1 MKFHRIIGKIDP
13 KLVEGAQNLLSKV
26 FLDLALRYGNEHVG
40 STLGGDPFLFSLLQ
54 PMQHVC
60 TLNINTAATDGKR
73 YYWNP
78 KFVLSKDRIGLRL
91 VCAHEA
97 WHAIYMHPQRR
108 GSRNPKLWNIAVDY
122 IVNGT
127 VMDDL
132 RMKKHDPSE
141 FFRKYLGNF
150 VTLAQYAEHIKN
162 PFVSMPG
169 IENFIPEP
177 EDENEVEIELPKA
190 DDDRELT
197 EEEKKELEKAKKKY
211 KYFYADPNLPAD
223 MKKPEKIYDYLLHLL
238 PKCPKCGRIGMYQI
252 PKEEDQ
258 KSPGKGQKKDPKKD
272 SKKEQEKQAS
282 KKPKKTPKPQ
292 DAGDQHDRGDDEK
305 HDHGAGED
313 PCDHEDDCDC
323 SPSNQDGDGS
333 GEGDGDAD
341 TCGSKGCS
349 GEGGCG
355 GGYDIFDFGDTLDD
369 HMDANESPEKM
380 AKRLADAIE
389 SAKKMIGYVPG
400 GMEDELGLLSAPRIR
415 WQDFI
420 RTKLIKTRVGN
431 GKNDWTRFKTR
442 QLFAGLLNPKRKNNF
457 ATFGCLLDTSG
468 SMSKDDMAF
477 GVSQLQSIDERSEGW
492 IVPADATVYWKDALK
507 LRKVNSSEISQI
519 KVVGRGGTMF
529 AQFFD
534 NYKEEMGDTDFLIV
548 ITDGYL
554 LDTDVAA
561 MKDPGVDVIWL
572 ITSSCSFSAPFG
584 RVFELK
590 SI

>member
-1 MKFHRIIGKIDP
+1 MKFHRVIGKIDP
-13 KLVEGAQNLLSKV
+13 KLVEDARVALSKV
-26 FLDLALRYGNEHVG
+26 FLELALKYGNKHAG
-40 STLGGDPFLFSLLQ
+40 SALGGDPFLFTLLQ
-54 PMQHVC
+54 PMQHIC

-78 KFVLSKDRIGLRL
+78 KFVLSKDKIGLRL

-108 GSRNPKLWNIAVDY
+108 GKRNPKLWNIAVDF

-127 VMDDL
+127 VMDDI
-132 RMKKHDPSE
+132 RIKGNDPSDM
-141 FFRKYLGNF
+141 FRKHLGNF

-162 PFVSMPG
+162 PFVPMPG

-177 EDENEVEIELPKA
+177 EDEDEPKVDLPKA
-190 DDDRELT
+190 DEDRELT
-197 EEEKKELEKAKKKY
+197 EEEKKELEKANKKY
-211 KYFYADPNLPAD
+211 KYFYADPNLPSD

-252 PKEEDQ
+252 PKEEET
-258 KSPGKGQKKDPKKD
+258 SPSKGQQKDLKKD
-272 SKKEQEKQAS
+272 SKKEQD
-282 KKPKKTPKPQ
+282 KKEQKKTTETPKQ
-292 DAGDQHDRGDDEK
+292 ESANN
-305 HDHGAGED
+305 HDHGNNDEHAHGASGEQ
-313 PCDHEDDCDC
+313 CDHDGDCDC
-323 SPSNQDGDGS
+323 SPTNQSGDGS
-333 GEGDGDAD
+333 GSGDGQGDS
-341 TCGSKGCS
+341 CEGQGCS
-349 GEGGCG
+349 GCG
-355 GGYDIFDFGDTLDD
+355 GGYDIFGFGDTLDD

-389 SAKKMIGYVPG
+389 SAKKMAGYVPG
-400 GMEDELGLLSAPRIR
+400 EMEDELGLLSAPRIR

-420 RTKLIKTRVGN
+420 RTKLNKTRQGN
-431 GKNDWTRFKTR
+431 AKNDWTRFKIR

-477 GVSQLQSIDERSEGW
+477 GVSQLQSLDERSEGW
-492 IVPADATVYWKDALK
+492 IVPADATVYWKDAVK
-507 LRKVNSSEISQI
+507 LRKVSSSEISQI
-519 KVVGRGGTMF
+519 RVVGRGGTMF

-534 NYKEEMGDTDFLIV
+534 NYKDEMGDADFLIV

-554 LDTDVAA
+554 LDTDIAE

-572 ITSSCSFSAPFG
+572 ITSSCSFNAPFG